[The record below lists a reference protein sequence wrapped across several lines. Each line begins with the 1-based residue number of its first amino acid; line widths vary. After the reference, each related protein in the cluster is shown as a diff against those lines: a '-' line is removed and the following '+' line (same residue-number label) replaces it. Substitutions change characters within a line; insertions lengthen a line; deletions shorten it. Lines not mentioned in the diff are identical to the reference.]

1 MSSPRIKL
9 VVTSILILLSINVFS
24 APRNDDGRA
33 GDNNKANTYRSTDA
47 ASSKHQISNQQQIN
61 NNTLNQSVVYSR
73 RTAAMYNDKNEELIK
88 ISGRAIKG
96 VLSNTRIS
104 AYTVTT
110 GYPSRYPTATTT
122 TKPDG
127 SFTFYIPRWKLRR
140 LNYLELSSTGSS
152 RTPSTMI
159 CDAYQGCGMRNGA
172 PVMFG
177 DTFPLSNSMKLRSVI
192 KLDKGYNHL
201 IANFSPLKHMAVA
214 RAENMSGRITWNN
227 IKLAEK
233 QIADSL
239 LLNTAVRN
247 LPPVNLLSS
256 TETNSASTETLV
268 AAIIEAA
275 FLNMGSSAVFV
286 SIEETLNRITEL
298 QGQFQSYDPGTP
310 SRISMQGLI
319 LTALENIPE
328 NLEYRAGIR
337 AHLENILATLPPIEP
352 PVSEKPESKYKLLT
366 MNVTGN
372 GYIREEVN
380 RYSCDTKNCEEFPAT
395 NSDIK
400 MIAVPDDG
408 YELSAWSGDCSG
420 NSNQCQLTMNEEKI
434 VTATFIKTPTI
445 SHTLVISINE
455 NSWGTVSEVNGKTS
469 CAEKICSET
478 MIAGTSLSLVATPA
492 QGYTF
497 ESWSGNC
504 DSQSGGQTCH
514 ISMNRQ
520 KEVFATF
527 SPVTISHNFSLNI
540 SGQGSIND
548 ANGNI
553 SCSADCSKSLVSGTA
568 LSLVATPA
576 SGYKFDGWAGVCNG
590 TSRCTLSVNSDRAV
604 TAVFSRVI
612 ISHNFSLNISGQ
624 GSINDTNGNISCS
637 ADCAKSLA
645 SGTALSL
652 VATPASGYKFDG
664 WAGACNG
671 TRHCTLSVN
680 SDKTVT
686 AVFSRVIISHNVS
699 LNISG
704 QGSINDANGNIS
716 CSADCAK
723 SLVSGTALS
732 LVATPAS
739 GYKFNGWA
747 GACNGTSRCTL
758 SVNSDKTV
766 TAVFSRVIISHNV
779 SLNISG
785 QGSINDA
792 NGNIS
797 CSADCAKSLVS
808 GTALSLVATPA
819 SGYKFNG
826 WAGACNGTSRCTL
839 SVNSGKAVT
848 AVFSP
853 IMLNLTVGMS
863 QGGSVSSLLLG
874 LNCTSG
880 TCTVQAEMNA
890 SFNLMAQAAE
900 GYEFKEW
907 TGNCTGSS
915 SSCYVTMNTA
925 KSVYASFA
933 PIHDS
938 KPQPP
943 SDNATLTVS
952 WTAPNQRE
960 DSSVL
965 SSSEI
970 SHYIIQYGKI
980 SGAYTNSIKV
990 AKTNNHLPT
999 EITVPGLT
1007 EGEVYYFAG
1016 ITVDSNASQSVL
1028 SNEVSKVAY

>member
-1 MSSPRIKL
+1 MSSPRIKS
-9 VVTSILILLSINVFS
+9 VVTSILILFSINAFG
-24 APRNDDGRA
+24 APPNDRGA
-33 GDNNKANTYRSTDA
+33 GNNNAADTYRSANAISTQHR
-47 ASSKHQISNQQQIN
+47 SSNPQQAD
-61 NNTLNQSVVYSR
+61 NNTLNSAVYSR
-73 RTAAMYNDKNEELIK
+73 RTAAMYNEKNEEMIK

-122 TKPDG
+122 TKSDG
-127 SFTFYIPRWKLRR
+127 SFTLYIPRWKLRR

-152 RTPSTMI
+152 TMI
-159 CDAYQGCGMRNGA
+159 CDAYQGCGMRNGV
-172 PVMFG
+172 PIMFG
-177 DTFPLSNSMKLRSVI
+177 DTFPLSNSMKLRSII
-192 KLDKGYNHL
+192 KLDRGYNHL

-214 RAENMSGRITWNN
+214 RAENMSGHITWNN

-239 LLNTAVRN
+239 LLNTAVGN
-247 LPPVNLLSS
+247 LSPVNLLSS
-256 TETNSASTETLV
+256 AETSSASTETLV

-298 QGQFQSYDPGTP
+298 QGQFQPYDPATP

-319 LTALENIPE
+319 LTALENIPAD
-328 NLEYRAGIR
+328 LEHRTGIR

-352 PVSEKPESKYKLLT
+352 PVPEKPESKYKLLT

-372 GYIREEVN
+372 GYIREETN
-380 RYSCDTKNCEEFPAT
+380 RYSCDAKNCEEFPAT
-395 NSDIK
+395 NSDIN

-408 YELSAWSGDCSG
+408 YELSAWSGDCTG
-420 NSNQCQLTMNEEKI
+420 NSNQCQLTMNEEKT
-434 VTATFIKTPTI
+434 VTATFIKTPVI
-445 SHTLVISINE
+445 SHTLLISINE
-455 NSWGTVSEVNGKTS
+455 NSWGTVSEINGKTS

-478 MIAGTSLSLVATPA
+478 MIAGTSLSLTATPA

-497 ESWSGNC
+497 EGWSGNC
-504 DSQSGGQTCH
+504 DSQSTGQTCH
-514 ISMNRQ
+514 ISMNMQ

-527 SPVTISHNFSLNI
+527 APVVVSHNLSLNI
-540 SGQGSIND
+540 NGQGSIND

-553 SCSADCSKSLVSGTA
+553 SCSADCSKSLVSGTT
-568 LSLVATPA
+568 LSLVATP
-576 SGYKFDGWAGVCNG
+576 V
-590 TSRCTLSVNSDRAV
+590 
-604 TAVFSRVI
+604 
-612 ISHNFSLNISGQ
+612 
-624 GSINDTNGNISCS
+624 
-637 ADCAKSLA
+637 
-645 SGTALSL
+645 
-652 VATPASGYKFDG
+652 SGYKFDG

-671 TRHCTLSVN
+671 TSHCTLSVN

-686 AVFSRVIISHNVS
+686 AVFSPVIVSHNFS
-699 LNISG
+699 LNING

-716 CSADCAK
+716 CSADCSK
-723 SLVSGTALS
+723 SLVSGTTLS
-732 LVATPAS
+732 LVATPVS
-739 GYKFNGWA
+739 GYKFDGWA
-747 GACNGTSRCTL
+747 GACNGTSHCTL

-766 TAVFSRVIISHNV
+766 TAVFSPVIVSHNF
-779 SLNISG
+779 SLNING

-797 CSADCAKSLVS
+797 CSADCSKSLVS
-808 GTALSLVATPA
+808 GTTLSLVATPV
-819 SGYKFNG
+819 SGYKFDG
-826 WAGACNGTSRCTL
+826 WAGACNGTSHCTL
-839 SVNSGKAVT
+839 SVNSDKSVT

-874 LNCTSG
+874 LNCASG
-880 TCTVQAEMNA
+880 TCTVQAEMNS

-907 TGNCTGSS
+907 TGSCTGSS

-925 KSVYASFA
+925 KSAYASFSL
-933 PIHDS
+933 IHDS

-943 SDNATLTVS
+943 SENATLTVS

-960 DSSVL
+960 DNSVL

-980 SGAYTNSIKV
+980 SGTYTNSIKV
-990 AKTNNHLPT
+990 AKTNNQLPT
-999 EITVPGLT
+999 EITVSDLT